1 MSRVQGTVASIL
13 TSNGKN
19 GTTFYRFTVDGDQR
33 QFGLGAK
40 QPQFTRGQM
49 VSFITNKT
57 ERGFWEVEG
66 NVETLSQTQ
75 TTTFSVAPT
84 TNSSTYSKDDYWK
97 AKEERD
103 IEKDKVI
110 QLQSCRNSAIETV
123 KLLLDKEAIKVP
135 AANKRYDFIL
145 SLIDEVT
152 QHYVAKND
160 GRNQEKVPDEP
171 EQEEAQNEAELWQ

>member
-49 VSFITNKT
+49 VSFVTNKT

-66 NVETLSQTQ
+66 NVETLAQSSPTILN
-75 TTTFSVAPT
+75 TTTPSRNT
-84 TNSSTYSKDDYWK
+84 SKDDYWT
-97 AKEERD
+97 AKEARD
-103 IEKDKVI
+103 IEKDKII